1 MGQTPIHLT
10 ILRKGDTHIVDLA
23 EVGSLIP
30 RSETQVDGS
39 FLLDLTDEVM
49 RLATPGYDRRDAGES
64 ATHPSLLLPSGV
76 VQDLQRVGSLIFS
89 HLLTEPARQR
99 IRTAD
104 SSDLYL
110 RLDEHLIHIPWE
122 LCYDGEH
129 FLATKFRVG
138 RQVITGAPIP
148 EIAADREVRDHLKVL
163 LVVDPTESLPEAGH
177 EGELLCALLDGVAK
191 VEVTLLGGKQVRK
204 IPLLAALQTHDIV
217 HFAGHSHYDPDDP
230 SKSGWRLHEGVLTA
244 GELSKLSRPPLLV
257 FSNSCQAGTTSEWA
271 GGYRYEGQA
280 FGIGSAFLLAGVRNY
295 VGTFWVVHDEESVL
309 FATSFY
315 QHIVSGLS
323 LGEALLKARHR
334 VLQQRGWQ
342 GLTWAS
348 YMLYGDPAYVLL
360 PGMPPS
366 LEDPSSEKS
375 APHTLGIDV
384 LPRGEEN
391 TLAAEVRTL
400 WSLNRLLLIAGVAF
414 GILTPV
420 YEVLRRHDVAFF
432 PTLFVNSASERPALL
447 PPHRPTTGSTPSLQ
461 PDSPP
466 AAPTDQAKLFGQKE
480 HQTKAVG
487 VMHFKALNRDPQ
499 LEWMRDAIR
508 DSFNSELSGI
518 AELKVYSKEYID
530 FLVQKTGVTDIEVAA
545 QLGIVKMISGSV
557 LVAADTLRVEA
568 HIVDVT
574 SGVLEASDQVEGS
587 SHDFVNVHRQLTR
600 KIMARLNVSIPSP
613 APTETTEPPSSAS
626 LDTYKLL
633 LEAEGETPVAPAALE
648 HGPTPSPPPSTQNGP
663 LSFLVPFLSGK
674 WLAIDEAWAQESSPV
689 TRPEDEIRLL
699 LERYRQAYEQKDLTL
714 LDAVYDALSPTQR
727 DANSRYFQQ
736 TQNLQVTIRDVD
748 IAITGDEAAVSY
760 TREDQFVDAKT
771 GRNAQLALR
780 FTKFLV
786 RIENA
791 WKIASSKKE
800 VLTPI
805 TK

>member
-49 RLATPGYDRRDAGES
+49 RLATPGYDSRDAGES

-122 LCYDGEH
+122 LCYDGDH

-177 EGELLCALLDGVAK
+177 EGELLCALLDDVAK

-217 HFAGHSHYDPDDP
+217 HFAGHSHYDPDNP

-315 QHIVSGLS
+315 QFIVAGLS
-323 LGEALLKARHR
+323 LGEALLKARHA

-348 YMLYGDPAYVLL
+348 YMLYGDPAFVLL
-360 PGMPPS
+360 PGAPLP
-366 LEDPSSEKS
+366 LQVEDSSSDKS
-375 APHTLGIDV
+375 SVRTLGIDA
-384 LPRGEEN
+384 RRQEEER
-391 TLAAEVRTL
+391 TLVTEERTL

-414 GILTPV
+414 GVLTPL
-420 YEVLRRHDVAFF
+420 YEVLRRNEMIFF
-432 PTLFVNSASERPALL
+432 PTLFMNSASERPAPLS
-447 PPHRPTTGSTPSLQ
+447 HDRPTTALTPSSQ
-461 PDSPP
+461 
-466 AAPTDQAKLFGQKE
+466 AVPTEQAKLLGQKE
-480 HQTKAVG
+480 QQTKAVG

-568 HIVDVT
+568 HIVDVA
-574 SGVLEASDQVEGS
+574 SGVLEASDQVEGA

-600 KIMARLNVSIPSP
+600 KIMARLNVSVPSP
-613 APTETTEPPSSAS
+613 APTAAPEAPSPAS
-626 LDTYKLL
+626 LDAYKLL
-633 LEAEGETPVAPAALE
+633 LEAEGETPVVPATPE
-648 HGPTPSPPPSTQNGP
+648 HSPTPLPPPSTSEGP
-663 LSFLVPFLSGK
+663 LSFLTPFLGRGWPK
-674 WLAIDEAWAQESSPV
+674 VNEVWAQEPTPA

-699 LERYRQAYEQKDLTL
+699 LERYRQAYEQKDLML
-714 LDAVYDALSPTQR
+714 LDAVYDALTPTQR

-736 TQNLQVTIRDVD
+736 TQNLHVTIRDVD

-771 GRNAQLALR
+771 GKNAQLALR

-791 WKIASSKKE
+791 WKIASGKKE

-805 TK
+805 AK